1 MMTLKNAAVLALI
14 GMALLSA
21 LLIAA
26 FVKNLVAVA
35 SDAIP
40 IFVLL
45 SSLVH
50 AFAAVSV
57 AMFFYFFQ
65 RAQR

>member
-1 MMTLKNAAVLALI
+1 MTLKNAAVVALI
-14 GMALLSA
+14 GMAMLSL
-21 LLIAA
+21 LLIAG
-26 FVKNLVAVA
+26 FVRNLIAVV

-40 IFVLL
+40 MIAVL
-45 SSLVH
+45 SSLVQ

-65 RAQR
+65 RAQG